1 MYLKKFWIMTP
12 KEKESIIVLT
22 KFLAICKNDTD
33 KFSVMRNYLHSKISN
48 LLDNRIKNSQRIIS

>member
-1 MYLKKFWIMTP
+1 MTP
-12 KEKESIIVLT
+12 KEKESIIVLS

-48 LLDNRIKNSQRIIS
+48 LLYNRIKNSQKIIS